1 MNRLRITLVSLLI
14 VILLGAAA
22 AGVMIWNYANRDT
35 VPSGVTVGSIPLG
48 GMKIDEAVTL
58 LTRYEQSLL
67 ERTITVTAGEPASD
81 SKSWKLSELGY
92 RAEFDEA
99 KLSIR
104 ELEEGNV
111 WERAR
116 YRYHFPKSFTLSQ
129 SWTRDTFEAALRKQW
144 SWMEKGEPKDATRT
158 ITTDDKVAYT
168 PHKDAYQPDFG
179 GLSTAVDEWAVLDA
193 EEIGSEV
200 RGNLASFK
208 AELPLKVIHPE
219 VTLEKLQDEG
229 IDRLIMSFSTD
240 FATSA
245 EGRAHN
251 VTVTAQSLN
260 DWHLAPGEVFSY
272 AKLIEHAEKEH
283 EYREAPV
290 ILNGKL
296 VPGIGGGI
304 CQVSSTLY
312 QAILRAGL
320 EIVER
325 RNHSLPVAYLPVG
338 QDATYAT
345 DAIDFKFRN
354 STGKHLIIRTVVENR
369 KLTVKLFGTMP
380 DNISYD
386 IESVT
391 LKTIEPGAQQVVN
404 NGLAVGQQRIVETG
418 KAGYV
423 VETFRSLVE
432 NGVTVSR
439 ERVSRDTYRAQP
451 TIIEIGPSSPS
462 ATPSPSAA
470 PDSDESIVEDGL

>member
-1 MNRLRITLVSLLI
+1 MIKLRITLISLL
-14 VILLGAAA
+14 VFILLAVAA
-22 AGVMIWNYANRDT
+22 AGIFIWNYAARDT
-35 VPSGVTVGSIPLG
+35 VPGGVSVGTIQLG
-48 GMKIDEAVTL
+48 GMPIDDAVTL
-58 LTRYEQSLL
+58 LSRYEKSLMD
-67 ERTITVTAGEPASD
+67 RTITIKAGEPASD
-81 SKSWKLSELGY
+81 SKSWTVAELGY
-92 RAEFDEA
+92 RAELGEA
-99 KLSIR
+99 KSALLKLR
-104 ELEEGNV
+104 EGAV
-111 WERAR
+111 WDRAR
-116 YRYHFPKSFTLSQ
+116 YRYHFPKQFKLSQ
-129 SWTRDTFEAALRKQW
+129 SWTRDVFDAAVRKQW
-144 SWMEKGEPKDATRT
+144 SWMEKGEPKNAART
-158 ITTDDKVAYT
+158 INAEDKVVYT
-168 PHKDAYQPDFG
+168 PHKDAFRLDIG
-179 GLSTAVDEWAVLDA
+179 GLTGQVEEWTVLDTG
-193 EEIGSEV
+193 EIGSEV
-200 RGNLASFK
+200 TGSSARFA
-208 AELPLKVIHPE
+208 ADLPLTVVHPE
-219 VTLEKLQDEG
+219 VTLEQLQEEG
-229 IDRLIMSFSTD
+229 IERLIMSFSTD

-251 VTVTAQSLN
+251 VSVTAETLN

-272 AKLIEHAEKEH
+272 AALIEMAEKEH

-290 ILNGKL
+290 ILNGRL

-380 DNISYD
+380 DNIRYD

-391 LKTIEPGAQQVVN
+391 LKKVEPGAQQRVNSKLSVGEQRVVE
-404 NGLAVGQQRIVETG
+404 QG
-418 KAGYV
+418 KPGYV
-423 VETFRSLVE
+423 VETFRTLVE
-432 NGVTVSR
+432 DGVPVSR

-451 TIIEIGPSSPS
+451 TVIEVGPSSPD
-462 ATPSPSAA
+462 ATAPANTPA
-470 PDSDESIVEDGL
+470 PDAIVEDGL